1 VGSCFGAYAA
11 TGSFSRT
18 ALKSKCG
25 VRTPL
30 AGVITGIVVL
40 IALYGLTK
48 AFYWIPNAGLSAVI
62 IHAVADLVAS
72 PRHVYSFWRVSPLEF
87 VIWFAAVLVTVFSS
101 IENGIYTS
109 VGASIFLL
117 LVRVAHPRRNILGQ
131 VTTQTR
137 DGATTRSYVPLEH
150 DGFINPDVQ
159 VKAPSPDIIIYR
171 LHESYVYPNASATD
185 LQLVD
190 YVRDNFRRGVDMSD
204 VSNSERAWNDPG
216 PPQGTNSADLAAK
229 NEAKPDL
236 RAIVLDFTATY
247 VCVSLSLPYLKTLCT
262 SPQIDTTGVQSL
274 VDARQ
279 AIERW
284 ADHPVEVHIPCVI
297 AATVMVNTH
306 RVFAVPLRGRCISLE
321 STCPPG
327 RRVWI

>member
-1 VGSCFGAYAA
+1 MSVFRLGGSCILSESLCLAFGRLNNYKINPNQELIAIGVTNTVGSCFGSYAA

-40 IALYGLTK
+40 VALYGLTE

-72 PRHVYSFWRVSPLEF
+72 PSHVYSFWRVSPLEF
-87 VIWFAAVLVTVFSS
+87 FIWLAAVLVTIFTN

-109 VGASIFLL
+109 IGASIFLL
-117 LVRVAHPRRNILGQ
+117 LIRVAHPRRNLLGRI
-131 VTTQTR
+131 TIQTR
-137 DGATTRSYVPLEH
+137 DGATTRAYVPLEH
-150 DGFINPDVQ
+150 DGFINPN
-159 VKAPSPDIIIYR
+159 VKVNLSPDIIVYR

-185 LQLVD
+185 SELVD
-190 YVRDNFRRGVDMSD
+190 YVRDNFRRGQDMSD
-204 VSNSERAWNDPG
+204 VKNSDRAWNDPG
-216 PPQGTNSADLAAK
+216 PPRGTSSADLAAT

-247 VCVSLSLPYLKTLCT
+247 VCVSLSLPDLKAL
-262 SPQIDTTGVQSL
+262 
-274 VDARQ
+274 
-279 AIERW
+279 
-284 ADHPVEVHIPCVI
+284 
-297 AATVMVNTH
+297 
-306 RVFAVPLRGRCISLE
+306 F
-321 STCPPG
+321 
-327 RRVWI
+327 

>member
-1 VGSCFGAYAA
+1 LRVLPESLCLAFGRLNNYKINPNQELIAIGVTNTVGSCFGAYAA

-40 IALYGLTK
+40 VALYGLTD

-72 PRHVYSFWRVSPLEF
+72 PSHVYSFWRVSPLEF
-87 VIWFAAVLVTVFSS
+87 FIWLAAVLVTIFTN

-109 VGASIFLL
+109 IGASIILL
-117 LVRVAHPRRNILGQ
+117 LVRVAHPRRNILGRI
-131 VTTQTR
+131 TIQTG
-137 DGATTRSYVPLEH
+137 DGATTRAYVPLEH
-150 DGFINPDVQ
+150 DDFINPN
-159 VKAPSPDIIIYR
+159 VKVKVPSPGIIVYR
-171 LHESYVYPNASATD
+171 LHESYIYPNASATD
-185 LQLVD
+185 SQLVD
-190 YVRDNFRRGVDMSD
+190 YVRENFRRGLDMSN

-216 PPQGTNSADLAAK
+216 PPQGTSSAEVAAD

-247 VCVSLSLPYLKTLCT
+247 ICASLSLPYLKPLFLQVRR
-262 SPQIDTTGVQSL
+262 SIL
-274 VDARQ
+274 
-279 AIERW
+279 
-284 ADHPVEVHIPCVI
+284 PVFSHSS
-297 AATVMVNTH
+297 M
-306 RVFAVPLRGRCISLE
+306 RDGR
-321 STCPPG
+321 
-327 RRVWI
+327 